1 MEMDLEKFREFF
13 MSRMNSGMHGH
24 FGSLG
29 LVCTFIEDGRA
40 GLDLP
45 YDERFVTNPA
55 SGILA
60 GGVIT
65 ALVDTCC
72 AIASATRAENF
83 GFSPTLD
90 LRIDHMGVAEAGKTV
105 HAEAE
110 VYRTTRN
117 VIFTR
122 GKVFQ
127 EDRARPI
134 AHCLVNFTPVAHK
147 VMDSQAGMEAQS

>member
-1 MEMDLEKFREFF
+1 MDMDLDKFRQFF
-13 MSRMNSGMHGH
+13 MGRMNSGMHGH

-29 LVCTFIEDGRA
+29 LKCTFIEDGRA

-72 AIASATRAENF
+72 AIASATRAKNF
-83 GFSPTLD
+83 SFSPTLD
-90 LRIDHMGVAEAGKTV
+90 LRIDHMGVAEAGKVV

-122 GKVFQ
+122 GQVFQ
-127 EDRARPI
+127 GDRNRPI
-134 AHCLVNFTPVAHK
+134 AHCLVNFTPVSHK
-147 VMDSQAGMEAQS
+147 VMDSQAGMEAQT